1 MIGAFESSMFRMRAF
16 LALHSLVNVR
26 ESRCKIAE
34 IDLAKGGRQID
45 RHGGAGPRSVLRTER
60 HAASGGPDG
69 NFRVALLFRFAR
81 VFASQRKAAAAA
93 NVEDDLAVFRI
104 GQDVAVVGNVF
115 LLPGAGASGGED
127 EREDCDQSREQF
139 LAMHHVTTLA
149 TSRHCEERWR
159 PSNPYLHLL
168 SYGLLGLRSQ

>member
-104 GQDVAVVGNVF
+104 GQETYSYFQVPAEAGERASARIAISPASNFCNASCYD
-115 LLPGAGASGGED
+115 PGHKPSLRG
-127 EREDCDQSREQF
+127 
-139 LAMHHVTTLA
+139 VLA
-149 TSRHCEERWR
+149 TKQSIA
-159 PSNPYLHLL
+159 PLL
-168 SYGLLGLRSQ
+168 RLRSQ